1 MKKCVL
7 FLLIVLFVGSLTFIS
22 CSNDNEPEPIVIS
35 LKDTYTI
42 DKCKVLEVEPTVA
55 GVLKGSYLWSIGDS
69 TISTENKLEFITATA
84 GTYKVKLE
92 VTEGSR
98 KTTKEFTITVNEA
111 AYSNFSTRLYDY
123 NPTLGSYVNLIA
135 GGCKTKEEALAKI
148 NAKVKTGKEVTLDL
162 GCLGGSAVFAFDH
175 TIINVP
181 GQDDFKILISS
192 YSEGGLGVVYVA
204 YDRNK
209 NGKPD
214 DDEWYEIP
222 GNLEGTKEIVTDYKV
237 TILHKRVDDPNEG
250 VTYYNW
256 IDNKDNKGIY
266 QSLDYYE
273 WISETGYIFPT
284 WINEDIECSG
294 KMVVVDQKTF
304 FSNAGNDHYAHYLFP
319 TEYLKKPYVLF
330 DISKAVDAK
339 GKPVS
344 LPGVDF
350 VKIKS
355 AIFCEIPLN
364 GYYSLV
370 IDQVTD
376 LHLK

>member
-1 MKKCVL
+1 MKKFFYL
-7 FLLIVLFVGSLTFIS
+7 TTALLALSTAISS
-22 CSNDNEPEPIVIS
+22 CSKDDELTPIEVTLNKS
-35 LKDTYTI
+35 YTV
-42 DKCKVLEVEPTVA
+42 DMCKVLEIEPTVTGA
-55 GVLKGSYLWSIGDS
+55 TNAIYKWTVGEKV
-69 TISTENKLEFITATA
+69 ISNTSKLEFISTEA
-84 GTYKVKLE
+84 GSYKVSLN
-92 VTEGSR
+92 VSDAQQT
-98 KTTKEFTITVNEA
+98 TTKELTIEVKEA
-111 AYSNFSTRLYDY
+111 KYSTASTQVYDY
-123 NPTLGSYVNLIA
+123 NPTLGTLVNMIA
-135 GGCKTKEEALAKI
+135 GGSKTKEDALAKI
-148 NAKVKTGKEVTLDL
+148 NAKLKIGKGIGIDL

-175 TIINVP
+175 TIMNVSE
-181 GQDDFKILISS
+181 QDDFKISLSLS
-192 YSEGGLGVVYVA
+192 NNRGLGIVYVA
-204 YDRNK
+204 YDKNK

-237 TILHKRVDDPNEG
+237 TISHNRVDDPNEG

-256 IDNKDNKGIY
+256 TDNKGNKGTY
-266 QSLDYYE
+266 QSMFFYE
-273 WISETGYIFPT
+273 WISEKGYIFPT

-294 KMVVVDQKTF
+294 KMVVVDHKTF
-304 FSNAGNDHYAHYLFP
+304 LSNAGNDHYAHYLFP

-344 LPGVDF
+344 LPGADF

-355 AIFCEIPLN
+355 AVFCEEPLN

>member
-1 MKKCVL
+1 MKKVFYL
-7 FLLIVLFVGSLTFIS
+7 TTALLALSTAISS
-22 CSNDNEPEPIVIS
+22 CSKDDELTPIEVTLNNS
-35 LKDTYTI
+35 YTV
-42 DKCKVLEVEPTVA
+42 DMCKVLEVEPTVTGA
-55 GVLKGSYLWSIGDS
+55 TNATYKWTVGEKV
-69 TISTENKLEFITATA
+69 ISNASKLEFISTEA
-84 GTYKVKLE
+84 GSYKVSLNVSDAKQN
-92 VTEGSR
+92 
-98 KTTKEFTITVNEA
+98 TTKEFTIEVKEA
-111 AYSNFSTRLYDY
+111 KYSTASTLLYDY
-123 NPTLGSYVNLIA
+123 NPTLGTYVNAIA
-135 GGCKTKEEALAKI
+135 GGSKTKEEALAKI
-148 NAKVKTGKEVTLDL
+148 NAKLKTGKGLNLDL

-175 TIINVP
+175 TIMNVL
-181 GQDDFKILISS
+181 GQKDFKISISD
-192 YSEGGLGVVYVA
+192 YSEGGLGIVYVA

-237 TILHKRVDDPNEG
+237 TISHNRVDDPNEG
-250 VTYYNW
+250 VVYYNW
-256 IDNKDNKGIY
+256 TDNKGNKGTY
-266 QSLDYYE
+266 ASQDYYGCL
-273 WISETGYIFPT
+273 SELGAIFPT

-294 KMVVVDQKTF
+294 KMVVVDHQTF
-304 FSNAGNDHYAHYLFP
+304 FKNAGNDHYAHYLFP

-344 LPGVDF
+344 LPGADF

>member
-1 MKKCVL
+1 MKKFFYL
-7 FLLIVLFVGSLTFIS
+7 TTALLALSTAISS
-22 CSNDNEPEPIVIS
+22 CSKDDELTPIEVTLNKS
-35 LKDTYTI
+35 YTV
-42 DKCKVLEVEPTVA
+42 DMCKVLEIEPTV
-55 GVLKGSYLWSIGDS
+55 IGA
-69 TISTENKLEFITATA
+69 TNAIYKWTVGEKVISNTSKLEFISTEA
-84 GTYKVKLE
+84 GSYKVSLN
-92 VTEGSR
+92 VSDAQQT
-98 KTTKEFTITVNEA
+98 TTKELTIEVKEA
-111 AYSNFSTRLYDY
+111 KYSTASTQVYDY
-123 NPTLGSYVNLIA
+123 NPTLGTLVNMIA
-135 GGCKTKEEALAKI
+135 GGSKTKEDALAKI
-148 NAKVKTGKEVTLDL
+148 NAKLKIGKGIGIDL

-175 TIINVP
+175 TIMNVSE
-181 GQDDFKILISS
+181 QDDFKISLSLS
-192 YSEGGLGVVYVA
+192 NNRGLGIVYVA
-204 YDRNK
+204 YDKNK

-237 TILHKRVDDPNEG
+237 TISHNRVDDPNEG

-256 IDNKDNKGIY
+256 TDNKGNKGTY
-266 QSLDYYE
+266 QSMFFYE
-273 WISETGYIFPT
+273 WISEKGYIFPT

-294 KMVVVDQKTF
+294 KMVVVDHQTF
-304 FSNAGNDHYAHYLFP
+304 FKNAGNDHYAHYLFP

-344 LPGVDF
+344 LPGADF

-364 GYYSLV
+364 SYYSLV